1 MNKAVLAAALALT
14 CGAAFPAA
22 AQQASI
28 TQAIAGTR
36 LDVSA
41 TGEVSRVPDVASV
54 SAGAFPSGG
63 ESRSVAPSD
72 GAAWKATLGALTSE
86 AGMICPRSAGRVSPS
101 RSGVGVALPAASRST
116 AGDFR
121 AGASAAT

>member
-36 LDVSA
+36 LDISA
-41 TGEVSRVPDVASV
+41 TGEASRVTDVELV
-54 SAGAFPSGG
+54 SAGVTV
-63 ESRSVAPSD
+63 R
-72 GAAWKATLGALTSE
+72 ATTAVSALQQ
-86 AGMICPRSAGRVSPS
+86 
-101 RSGVGVALPAASRST
+101 
-116 AGDFR
+116 
-121 AGASAAT
+121 ASARMARVKAALKAAGIADRDIQTGNISLNPE